1 MKKYIG
7 KNIKALNI
15 VMIMAC
21 IGSSTVDANAW
32 VDTSHPALTNHELLK
47 NIAYLL
53 GISYTDAGV
62 LTPTNTINSTYEQ
75 IQAAQ
80 NNVDSNLRLVQNTIT
95 GATGNPEIGSLGTTV
110 VPSDGPPTS
119 IKGKS
124 ILLSQNETSYLI
136 NDQNVNIMNSINSS
150 NENIMNSIDDLDGTI
165 NNNLQQVQNTITG
178 ASPDTRIGS
187 LGLET
192 PQTKKGQS
200 IAGIQ
205 GTNTGD
211 TLTSIAGEIAAV
223 KTDVGTV
230 KTELKADIDA
240 AKTDVRADVDAAKTD
255 VRSDIAGLKIDVD
268 TVKGA
273 LTDTTAGSI
282 RDDLTTVKTDV
293 GTVKA
298 DVGTVKADVET
309 VKTTAGDVKSALTD
323 TASGSIR
330 DDLTTVKSDVGTVK
344 ADVETV
350 KTTSGDVKSAL
361 TDTAAGSIR
370 DDLTTVKTDVGTVKA
385 DVETVKTTA
394 GDVKSALTSTDAG
407 SIRDHL
413 TTVKTDV
420 GTVKADVETVKTT
433 AGDVKTALTSTDAG
447 SIRDHLTTINDSTKV
462 GGTLQSTMDSYQSS
476 TDSTLSGIVASIG
489 SPTMATMP
497 GTDGATILGS
507 QTTMA
512 SDAATA
518 SKKFDG
524 NLNTIKRTTD
534 KTAKSIANSTKK
546 GLSSSNPKG
555 PIGKVTSSKK
565 NNKNTR
571 KRS

>member
-394 GDVKSALTSTDAG
+394 GDVK
-407 SIRDHL
+407 
-413 TTVKTDV
+413 
-420 GTVKADVETVKTT
+420 
-433 AGDVKTALTSTDAG
+433 TALTSTDAG

>member
-309 VKTTAGDVKSALTD
+309 VKTTAGDVKSALT
-323 TASGSIR
+323 
-330 DDLTTVKSDVGTVK
+330 
-344 ADVETV
+344 
-350 KTTSGDVKSAL
+350 
-361 TDTAAGSIR
+361 
-370 DDLTTVKTDVGTVKA
+370 
-385 DVETVKTTA
+385 
-394 GDVKSALTSTDAG
+394 STDAG